1 MIAINLLFDMMQ
13 STDFTAYQGRGL
25 SLVLTPGHRFRGQIV
40 SGRWSEMPITC
51 HSDGVAW
58 GVP

>member
-25 SLVLTPGHRFRGQIV
+25 SLVLTPGHRFRGADSVGQV
-40 SGRWSEMPITC
+40 E
-51 HSDGVAW
+51 
-58 GVP
+58 